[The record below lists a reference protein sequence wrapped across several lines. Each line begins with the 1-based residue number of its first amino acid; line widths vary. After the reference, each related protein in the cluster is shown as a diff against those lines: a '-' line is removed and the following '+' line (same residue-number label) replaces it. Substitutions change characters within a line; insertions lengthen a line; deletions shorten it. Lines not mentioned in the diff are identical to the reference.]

1 MKKENNQME
10 LSELEKIFFENFTKK
25 QHNNNDYLLRL
36 LLVIGSLI
44 VAYGYLILKI
54 DEANFNVTVI
64 FFMLI
69 VVEIFLSIYFKI
81 IYDEGFAFRRDQ
93 IVVYR
98 ILKRHG
104 LVSVS
109 EENDKN
115 NVYTFPYYYNV
126 LKKFNYKDGKLKTKK
141 CGMRFLMPAFHNTL
155 AGAILSLQIL
165 LCVSFLITNCDMW
178 LWVIALFILI
188 IILAYITY
196 KRKDQCLRNLYKD
209 EFEHNNSLISDC
221 PKKG

>member
-115 NVYTFPYYYNV
+115 NVYTFP
-126 LKKFNYKDGKLKTKK
+126 
-141 CGMRFLMPAFHNTL
+141 
-155 AGAILSLQIL
+155 
-165 LCVSFLITNCDMW
+165 
-178 LWVIALFILI
+178 
-188 IILAYITY
+188 
-196 KRKDQCLRNLYKD
+196 
-209 EFEHNNSLISDC
+209 
-221 PKKG
+221 

>member
-1 MKKENNQME
+1 MKKENYQTE

-44 VAYGYLILKI
+44 VGYGYLLLKI
-54 DEANFNVTVI
+54 DEANCEKEVV

-98 ILKRHG
+98 ILKKHG
-104 LVSVS
+104 LVSAS

-115 NVYTFPYYYNV
+115 TIYSFPYYYNV
-126 LKKFNYKDGKLKTKK
+126 LKKFNYIDRKLKTKNK
-141 CGMRFLMPAFHNTL
+141 CEIFLMPAFHNTL

-165 LCVSFLITNCDMW
+165 LLLSFLITYCDKW
-178 LWVIALFILI
+178 WWIIPPFIAI
-188 IILAYITY
+188 IIISFTTY
-196 KRKDQCLRNLYKD
+196 FRKNKCLKNLYID
-209 EFEHNNSLISDC
+209 EFEHNNNLISDC
-221 PKKG
+221 PKEG